1 MGAQCG
7 NMTVLSLMF
16 STLPVMNVCSYV
28 GGRMENGM
36 GSENSGSAMIL
47 GPGKIFCLWI
57 IREYN
62 I

>member
-47 GPGKIFCLWI
+47 GPGKIFCL
-57 IREYN
+57 
-62 I
+62 